1 MNKPGRN
8 QFTDVTAASE
18 PSIDLDVDLLQV
30 SGERTGLD
38 DDMKRHL
45 AKSKEE
51 IFNLYSVILGLNGA
65 DARN

>member
-1 MNKPGRN
+1 M
-8 QFTDVTAASE
+8 
-18 PSIDLDVDLLQV
+18 DLLQV

-45 AKSKEE
+45 AKSNEE

-65 DARN
+65 DAIN